1 MNRKYYYIKFE
12 NGKYRIKKEYIA
24 WIQTDS
30 IDAYY
35 YIEFAD
41 GIIKTNYEVFE
52 QRRKA
57 RQARDKANRE
67 YKIRR

>member
-30 IDAYY
+30 IYAYY

-41 GIIKTNYEVFE
+41 GVTKTNYEVFE